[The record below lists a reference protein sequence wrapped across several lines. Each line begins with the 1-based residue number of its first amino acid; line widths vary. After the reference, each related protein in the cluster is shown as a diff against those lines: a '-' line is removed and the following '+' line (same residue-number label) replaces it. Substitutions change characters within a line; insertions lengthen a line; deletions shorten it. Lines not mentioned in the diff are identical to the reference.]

1 MCAVRVPIV
10 VLTRS
15 HSVSGSVLV
24 RDQRLSDLLNDR
36 RDSVIHVLDA
46 VVTPLS
52 QNRKVEQ
59 ARQAILSKDNALLI
73 FEQQDQAPV
82 TAKRPFAF
90 TVKQQ
95 YETFLLVRGFEVRG
109 TMYSRSNLDVL
120 ELHRFVATSGEWFV
134 PVTSATVTLPSGQT
148 FQKSAGVLL
157 NVAGI
162 EFISKKDAGADDASG
177 SAPRPGTGKLTG

>member
-52 QNRKVEQ
+52 QGRKVEQ
-59 ARQAILSKDNALLI
+59 ARQAILSKDNALVI
-73 FEQQDQAPV
+73 FEQQEQAMV
-82 TAKRPFAF
+82 TAKRPFAY

-134 PVTSATVTLPSGQT
+134 PVTNAIVMLPSGQA
-148 FQKSAGVLL
+148 FQKPTGVLL

-162 EFISKKDAGADDASG
+162 EFISKKDPTAED
-177 SAPRPGTGKLTG
+177 SAPPTAKPGIGAVLG